1 MNPFTIIF
9 PFLLILVV
17 VFLLLRFLILGRV
30 AKKEYKRIQTLFGS
44 SKDKLT
50 QEDLILE
57 MAKSYEIAEN
67 KKKAIEHYELYLF
80 KKRSSDPEILYKIGN
95 LYGVDNINKAKEY
108 WEKASQ
114 AGHQEATELLKTV
127 NQSEKSLS

>member
-1 MNPFTIIF
+1 
-9 PFLLILVV
+9 
-17 VFLLLRFLILGRV
+17 LGRV
-30 AKKEYKRIQTLFGS
+30 AKKEYKRMQTLFGS

-57 MAKSYEIAEN
+57 MAKSYEAAEN
-67 KKKAIEHYELYLF
+67 KEKAIEHYELYLF
-80 KKRSSDPEILYKIGN
+80 KKRSSDPEILYKIGK
-95 LYGVDNINKAKEY
+95 LYGIDNINKAKEY

-114 AGHQEATELLKTV
+114 AGHQEATELLNTV